1 MTSPSQLAR
10 RISPYLGAFLVLVV
24 LRTTGVA
31 QTIDLV
37 LYDLVIHRRPAASGL
52 NTDITL
58 IGIEE
63 SDLRR
68 FHWPVDDALLCRAI
82 DTLHGNGAIA
92 IGFDLYRDV
101 GVGPQQ
107 QCLRDRFRQNPTLIS
122 ISNVAAGIGPV
133 PGTPAER
140 QSYNDMTVD
149 ADGVLRRDLV
159 HVTGQDESMVSFPM
173 RVMEVA
179 TGDNSLRRSI
189 EAGTHHGA
197 WVSANSGGY
206 HNEAEADLGFQSLL
220 LFREPGSYRQYN
232 LGQLLD
238 DEIPEKSIRDRIVL
252 IGSTAPSL
260 RDLFEVPHSRF
271 RQGSELFQLAGLE
284 IHANRI
290 AALLD
295 QRSQT
300 VPVGWIM
307 PGWGN
312 LLLVLISGIGGVLL
326 GERIQKLQ
334 RSEMLTAAAAAGLGG
349 GLLLLLSQLHVWIGV
364 VMPVSALLGMSGAA
378 WVRRG
383 AISQQHSQQI
393 RRLLGQTTSP
403 AVAQQLWNQREDLL
417 RDGRFKGQQLPVTV
431 LFTDTANFTSVS
443 EQLEPGE
450 LMDWLNRG
458 MAVCIPAVTR
468 RGGMVNKFTGDGML
482 AVFGVPIRSDPAAE
496 AAAAIE
502 AAIEINTGLRQLN
515 EEFLREQAPQMRMRA
530 GISSGV
536 ALVGSMG
543 SSERIEYAVIGDSVN
558 CASRLESLEKTRHQG
573 ALRVLVS
580 DSTLN
585 LLDAEFRDRLPL
597 NHWGPVQVRGREAAI
612 SVHEIRMDTAPAD
625 GTASQD

>member
-10 RISPYLGAFLVLVV
+10 RISPYLGAFLALVV

-107 QCLRDRFRQNPTLIS
+107 QCLRDRFRTNPTLIS

-197 WVSANSGGY
+197 WVGANSGGY
-206 HNEAEADLGFQSLL
+206 HNEAEADLGIQSLM

-349 GLLLLLSQLHVWIGV
+349 GLLLLLS
-364 VMPVSALLGMSGAA
+364 
-378 WVRRG
+378 R
-383 AISQQHSQQI
+383 
-393 RRLLGQTTSP
+393 
-403 AVAQQLWNQREDLL
+403 
-417 RDGRFKGQQLPVTV
+417 TV
-431 LFTDTANFTSVS
+431 LY
-443 EQLEPGE
+443 L
-450 LMDWLNRG
+450 
-458 MAVCIPAVTR
+458 
-468 RGGMVNKFTGDGML
+468 
-482 AVFGVPIRSDPAAE
+482 VFS
-496 AAAAIE
+496 
-502 AAIEINTGLRQLN
+502 
-515 EEFLREQAPQMRMRA
+515 
-530 GISSGV
+530 
-536 ALVGSMG
+536 
-543 SSERIEYAVIGDSVN
+543 
-558 CASRLESLEKTRHQG
+558 
-573 ALRVLVS
+573 
-580 DSTLN
+580 
-585 LLDAEFRDRLPL
+585 
-597 NHWGPVQVRGREAAI
+597 
-612 SVHEIRMDTAPAD
+612 
-625 GTASQD
+625 